1 MRADARDNRARI
13 MTAADDVF
21 GRSPGAS
28 TDDVAKLAGV
38 GIATVFRHFA
48 TKTEL
53 LEAVLTLRLERLRD
67 RARELARSADPG
79 AAFYVFFTQVVSES
93 ASKLAIAEALTAS
106 GATAGA
112 EARAAGDGMRAAFDA
127 LLVAAQKHG
136 AVRTDAEFPEVYALL
151 IGASRGA
158 TAARLS
164 PETRDRMLALVYDGL
179 KPRG

>member
-53 LEAVLTLRLERLRD
+53 LEAVLTLRLDRLRD
-67 RARELARSADPG
+67 RALELAGSDDPG
-79 AAFYVFFTQVVSES
+79 VAFFEFFTQVVSES
-93 ASKLAIAEALTAS
+93 ASKLAIGEALIAS
-106 GATAGA
+106 GADAGE
-112 EARAAGDGMRAAFDA
+112 EARAAGRGMREAFDS
-127 LLVAAQKHG
+127 LLKAAQKSG
-136 AVRTDAEFPEVYALL
+136 AVRADAEFPEVYALL

-158 TAARLS
+158 TAANLD
-164 PETRDRMLALVYDGL
+164 PDTRDRMLALVYDGL
-179 KPRG
+179 KPRS

>member
-67 RARELARSADPG
+67 RALELAGGADPG
-79 AAFYVFFTQVVSES
+79 TAFFEFFTQVVSES
-93 ASKLAIAEALTAS
+93 ASKLAIGEALAAS
-106 GATAGA
+106 GVAAGE
-112 EARAAGDGMRAAFDA
+112 EARAAGQGMREAFDG
-127 LLVAAQKHG
+127 LLTAAQKAG
-136 AVRTDAEFPEVYALL
+136 AVRDDARFGEVYALL

-158 TAARLS
+158 TAANLD
-164 PETRDRMLALVYDGL
+164 PETRDRMLALLYDGL
-179 KPRG
+179 KPRS

>member
-1 MRADARDNRARI
+1 

-21 GRSPGAS
+21 GQSPAAS

-67 RARELARSADPG
+67 RALQLAGSADPG
-79 AAFYVFFTQVVSES
+79 AAFYEFFTQVVSES

-106 GATAGA
+106 GVAAAGE
-112 EARAAGDGMRAAFDA
+112 EARAAGHGMR
-127 LLVAAQKHG
+127 
-136 AVRTDAEFPEVYALL
+136 E
-151 IGASRGA
+151 
-158 TAARLS
+158 
-164 PETRDRMLALVYDGL
+164 
-179 KPRG
+179 

>member
-28 TDDVAKLAGV
+28 TDDVARLAGV

-53 LEAVLTLRLERLRD
+53 LEAVLTLRLERIRD
-67 RARELARSADPG
+67 RALELAGSDDPG
-79 AAFYVFFTQVVSES
+79 TAFFAFFTQVVAES
-93 ASKLAIAEALTAS
+93 ASKLAIAEALTA
-106 GATAGA
+106 AGA
-112 EARAAGDGMRAAFDA
+112 AAGDEAREAGRGMREAFSG
-127 LLVAAQKHG
+127 LLTAAQKAG
-136 AVRTDAEFPEVYALL
+136 AVRTDAEMPEVYALL

-158 TAARLS
+158 TAAKLD
-164 PETRDRMLALVYDGL
+164 PETRDRMLALIYDGL
-179 KPRG
+179 KPRR

>member
-1 MRADARDNRARI
+1 

-53 LEAVLTLRLERLRD
+53 LEAVLTLRLERIRD
-67 RARELARSADPG
+67 RALELTGSADPG
-79 AAFYVFFTQVVSES
+79 AAFYEFFTQVVAES

-106 GATAGA
+106 GA
-112 EARAAGDGMRAAFDA
+112 AAGEQAREAGRSMREAFDG
-127 LLVAAQKHG
+127 LLVAAQKAG
-136 AVRTDAEFPEVYALL
+136 AVRPDAQFPEVYALL
-151 IGASRGA
+151 IGSSRGA
-158 TAARLS
+158 TASALDA
-164 PETRDRMLALVYDGL
+164 ETRDRMLALVYDGL
-179 KPRG
+179 KPRL